1 MLFRIGLDQ
10 VTEHRHLGVFQR
22 FGDGV
27 RELGLAGLV
36 DLVNGGQFHFLQ
48 GRIGGP
54 LNIPQE
60 AALPGGDE
68 QNRLTAPTG
77 ASGAAN
83 AVHIGFC
90 VGRNVVVQNVGDAFH
105 VQAAGSHVG
114 GYENIKATVFQL
126 FNGAFALLL
135 GNIAVDGGRVEA
147 AGTQLLGQFFGF
159 EFGAHK
165 HNHGLKFGD
174 FENTG
179 ERVQLIAMG
188 HVQEPLGDIG
198 VGAGFRLDLNLVRVV
213 HVLLRQPANP
223 AGHGCGEQCD
233 LFFFRGVRKDAFH
246 IFLET
251 HVEHFVGLVKDEEPQ
266 LGNVEGALLQVVDD
280 PPRGAHN
287 DLGAA
292 AQPGKLNAVGLATID
307 REDGNIAVEVVDE
320 NLEGVGNLEG

>member
-1 MLFRIGLDQ
+1 M
-10 VTEHRHLGVFQR
+10 
-22 FGDGV
+22 
-27 RELGLAGLV
+27 
-36 DLVNGGQFHFLQ
+36 
-48 GRIGGP
+48 
-54 LNIPQE
+54 
-60 AALPGGDE
+60 
-68 QNRLTAPTG
+68 
-77 ASGAAN
+77 
-83 AVHIGFC
+83 
-90 VGRNVVVQNVGDAFH
+90 GDAFH
-105 VQAAGSHVG
+105 VQAAGGHVG
-114 GYENIKATVFQL
+114 GYENIKAAILQL
-126 FNGAFALLL
+126 LNGAFALLL
-135 GNIAVDGGRVEA
+135 GDIAVDGGRVEA
-147 AGTQLLGQFFGF
+147 AGAQLLGQFLGF

-174 FENTG
+174 FENAG

-223 AGHGCGEQCD
+223 TGHGCGEQCD

-266 LGNVEGALLQVVDD
+266 LLQVVDN

-287 DLGAA
+287 DLGAT

-320 NLEGVGNLEG
+320 DLEGVGNLEG

>member
-27 RELGLAGLV
+27 RELCLAGLV
-36 DLVNGGQFHFLQ
+36 DLVDGGQFHFLQ
-48 GRIGGP
+48 GRISGP

-60 AALPGGDE
+60 AALPGSDE

-77 ASGAAN
+77 TSGATN
-83 AVHIGFC
+83 AVHIGFR

-114 GYENIKATVFQL
+114 GHENIEAAILQL
-126 FNGAFALLL
+126 LNGAFALLL
-135 GNIAVDGGRVEA
+135 GDIAVDGGRVETA
-147 AGTQLLGQFFGF
+147 SAQLLGQFLSF

-287 DLGAA
+287 DLGATT
-292 AQPGKLNAVGLATID
+292 QPGKLNAVGLATID